1 MPNEIQAEITPPR
14 RPLSLRYLFIA
25 LVAVLVL
32 PILVWLVWGWIEA
45 ARLDH
50 VLDALE
56 ARHEPLDLAEFNV
69 RPSTPEQREASHLY
83 AQAGK
88 LVDDRPITMQ
98 HATALSKTI
107 ETVCSPEV
115 EASVRIGQS
124 RVLLE
129 FEESYQ
135 PVFDLLERASQL
147 DASGWDEGD
156 QPERQSMQQ
165 MRPITLARANV
176 VRIARLACT
185 GDGDGAARA
194 LLASLRLR
202 RVWTGAQIAPIAQQT
217 SHGLQSVLTLSTPS
231 PAILEQ
237 VQHEY
242 LAAAD
247 ETRFERW
254 IARERA
260 AWLSYALPGAFSDP
274 VPGYAEQQTSPVEAV
289 ARRAVRPLR
298 DHRLVEELN
307 EFDDALA
314 IAKQGWPGK
323 LDAIAAFVT
332 TRPPGRSQ
340 SIRRGLVD
348 TLSRPLGAHMA
359 SSVLG
364 GYIGGMTETLAR
376 NRASASAIGLARYR
390 RDHPEACPD
399 TLQQLVPQYLAAPLI
414 DPYSGAELKYQCDA
428 IGFKVYSVGANRND
442 DGGKWEQHSDLQLSR
457 RGNPP
462 DIGIVVKRPST
473 RKTD

>member
-1 MPNEIQAEITPPR
+1 MPNDSDSQIR
-14 RPLSLRYLFIA
+14 RPRPRLPFPYLFAA
-25 LVAVLVL
+25 LAAVLVL
-32 PILVWLVWGWIEA
+32 PILVWVLWGWIEA
-45 ARLDH
+45 ARLDR

-56 ARHEPLDLAEFNV
+56 ARHEPLDIAEFNV
-69 RPSTPEQREASHLY
+69 RPTTPEQREASHLY

-88 LVDDRPITMQ
+88 LVDDRSISMQ
-98 HATALSKTI
+98 HAAALSKTI

-115 EASVRIGQS
+115 EPSVRIAQT

-135 PVFDLLERASQL
+135 PVFDLLEQASQL
-147 DASGWDEGD
+147 DASGWDDGD
-156 QPERQSMQQ
+156 EPARQSMQQ
-165 MRPITLARANV
+165 VRPITLARANV

-202 RVWTGAQIAPIAQQT
+202 RVWTGAQIGPIAQQT

-231 PAILEQ
+231 PALLEQ

-242 LAAAD
+242 IAVAD
-247 ETRFERW
+247 ETRFQRW

-260 AWLSYALPGAFSDP
+260 AWLSYALPGAFGDP
-274 VPGYAEQQTSPVEAV
+274 PPGYTEQKTSPVEGV
-289 ARRAVRPLR
+289 ATRALRPLR

-314 IAKQGWPGK
+314 IAKQAWPGK

-359 SSVLG
+359 SSALG

-376 NRASASAIGLARYR
+376 NRASAAAIALARYR
-390 RDHPEACPD
+390 RDHADACPD

-414 DPYSGAELKYQCDA
+414 DPYSGAELKHQCDGT
-428 IGFKVYSVGANRND
+428 GFKVYSVGANRKD
-442 DGGKWEQHSDLQLSR
+442 DGGRWEQHSDLQLSR

-462 DIGIVVKRPST
+462 DIGIAVKRSST
-473 RKTD
+473 RTPD

>member
-107 ETVCSPEV
+107 ETVCSPDV

-260 AWLSYALPGAFSDP
+260 AWLSYALAGSPAS
-274 VPGYAEQQTSPVEAV
+274 EQRGCP
-289 ARRAVRPLR
+289 
-298 DHRLVEELN
+298 
-307 EFDDALA
+307 
-314 IAKQGWPGK
+314 
-323 LDAIAAFVT
+323 
-332 TRPPGRSQ
+332 TR
-340 SIRRGLVD
+340 
-348 TLSRPLGAHMA
+348 
-359 SSVLG
+359 
-364 GYIGGMTETLAR
+364 
-376 NRASASAIGLARYR
+376 
-390 RDHPEACPD
+390 
-399 TLQQLVPQYLAAPLI
+399 
-414 DPYSGAELKYQCDA
+414 
-428 IGFKVYSVGANRND
+428 
-442 DGGKWEQHSDLQLSR
+442 
-457 RGNPP
+457 
-462 DIGIVVKRPST
+462 
-473 RKTD
+473 